1 MKNVERIYELL
12 EEMGDVYLTEL
23 LPLDIRVDVLE
34 ILEESI
40 IFDLEM
46 ILEKIKYYAKKVSD
60 EWFQL
65 YNSNIG

>member
-1 MKNVERIYELL
+1 MKNVERIYGLL

-60 EWFQL
+60 E
-65 YNSNIG
+65 

>member
-23 LPLDIRVDVLE
+23 LPLDVRIDVLE
-34 ILEESI
+34 ILEETI

-60 EWFQL
+60 E
-65 YNSNIG
+65 